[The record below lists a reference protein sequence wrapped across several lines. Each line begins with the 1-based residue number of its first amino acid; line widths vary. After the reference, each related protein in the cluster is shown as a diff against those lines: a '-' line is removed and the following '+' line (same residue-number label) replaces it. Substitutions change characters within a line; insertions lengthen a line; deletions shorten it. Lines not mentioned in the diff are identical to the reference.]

1 MERQKN
7 DSKLV
12 DAPKSNSKSDRWR
25 IGTGRD
31 RTLCKARV
39 SIITTTIF
47 NIYTYI
53 LAYICLYTIDEGVKI
68 GGKLLKDIRFVDDQA
83 MVADPEKG
91 LQEIMDKLVEVGR
104 KYDMKIN
111 VKKTKTMRML

>member
-1 MERQKN
+1 M
-7 DSKLV
+7 
-12 DAPKSNSKSDRWR
+12 
-25 IGTGRD
+25 
-31 RTLCKARV
+31 

-83 MVADPEKG
+83 MVASGKRTTGDNG
-91 LQEIMDKLVEVGR
+91 QISGSR
-104 KYDMKIN
+104 KK
-111 VKKTKTMRML
+111 V